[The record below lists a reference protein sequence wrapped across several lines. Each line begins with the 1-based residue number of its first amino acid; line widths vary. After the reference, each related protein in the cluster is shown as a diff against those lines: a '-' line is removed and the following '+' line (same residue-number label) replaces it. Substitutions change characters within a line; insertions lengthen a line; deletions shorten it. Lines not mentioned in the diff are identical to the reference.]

1 MGTIFFIPL
10 ILIAFYESAFD
21 KRKHTWMNNWF
32 RGNDE
37 GATDEIANRDPG
49 VDDPAC
55 NGLVISK
62 VPFEELV
69 KVFPN
74 TAQSTEASIVKEIDD
89 VKKQLKALLKQLES
103 IQT

>member
-74 TAQSTEASIVKEIDD
+74 TAQVCFLSRAKGWLVTCFVSFF
-89 VKKQLKALLKQLES
+89 
-103 IQT
+103 